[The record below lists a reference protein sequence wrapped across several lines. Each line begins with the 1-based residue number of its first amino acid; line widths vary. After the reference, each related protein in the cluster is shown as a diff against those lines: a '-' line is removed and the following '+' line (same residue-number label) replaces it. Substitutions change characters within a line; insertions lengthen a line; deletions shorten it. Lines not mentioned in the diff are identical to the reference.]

1 MEIDQNRFAT
11 LVIEKTNAKLN
22 QLQNQVIIL
31 ESQLQLAVES
41 NNQLKGDLEKINKRK
56 TKTTTSEFKS

>member
-41 NNQLKGDLEKINKRK
+41 NKQLKGDLEKINKRK